1 MSLCTSLI
9 FPSIEFICTFRLQN
23 TYFLKICTGWSVRI
37 RSFSGPYFPA
47 LGLNT
52 EETEYLS
59 AFNNK
64 PNSIKTI
71 SQKIHYLTF
80 SKEKLPDLLFS
91 ALLSLSEKWQH
102 KKVLDVQKKFLLF
115 HLIRPFITAL
125 QYSWNCS
132 QNFLKEH
139 KNEFNF
145 SDLATLKQP
154 YLLQ

>member
-9 FPSIEFICTFRLQN
+9 FRSIEFICTFRLQN

-37 RSFSGPYFPA
+37 RSFSGLYFPA

-71 SQKIHYLTF
+71 SQKIHSLTF

-91 ALLSLSEKWQH
+91 ALLSLSEKWQ
-102 KKVLDVQKKFLLF
+102 QKCLLF